1 MDKIGFVER
10 LNLVMGMYKRE
21 ISEAEAQMWC
31 AMLESSGITYG
42 DAVRALA
49 THMMNPVDGK
59 FPPKLADISGIVNGT
74 PNDLEA
80 EALIEFANMQ
90 AGIRK
95 AGVYNDAIFS
105 NHRTNM
111 TIHLLGGWRQV
122 CAYEEWDTYIGRKMF
137 VDSYKAVCAQPVAMQ
152 LPLTGIADFR
162 NLYKFGRTDAER
174 AECDR
179 LLEHHKTPELPYNM
193 PKINVKKLDG
203 DK

>member
-80 EALIEFANMQ
+80 EALIEFSNMRK
-90 AGIRK
+90 GIRK
-95 AGVYNDAIFS
+95 AGVYNDAVFS

-111 TIHLLGGWRQV
+111 AIHILGGWREV
-122 CAYEEWDTYIGRKMF
+122 CSFEQWDEYIGRKMF
-137 VDSYKAVCAQPVAMQ
+137 VDAYKAVCAQPVAMC

-162 NLYKFGRTDAER
+162 NVYKFGRTPEEI
-174 AECDR
+174 AECNR
-179 LLEHHKTPELPYNM
+179 LLECCRAESVPSLQT
-193 PKINVKKLDG
+193 INVKTLENNND
-203 DK
+203 